1 MPGRVVALVPDL
13 LIGSRIAAAA
23 RRIDTDLESISDG
36 LHLKDALSK
45 PTDVLIVDLSV
56 AGIDLDGIVAEARA
70 QNVPIVAFGPHVE
83 VELLKTAKDA
93 GIDSV
98 YPRSAFLKNLHKILA
113 ERLPAA

>member
-36 LHLKDALSK
+36 LHLKKALSK

-56 AGIDLDGIVAEARA
+56 AGIDLDAIVAEARA
-70 QNVPIVAFGPHVE
+70 QDIPIIAFGPHVDT
-83 VELLKTAKDA
+83 ELLKTAKDA
-93 GIDSV
+93 GMDNI
-98 YPRSAFLKNLHKILA
+98 YPRNAFLKNLHKLLSNQMPNA
-113 ERLPAA
+113 